1 MKQYLKISEFAKLA
15 GIPRKTLIF
24 YDEIGLLKPERV
36 LENKYRMYGV
46 KQLETASVIYSL
58 REIGMSLTEIRE
70 YLVGRTPE
78 TFLTLLRE
86 QREKIAVKI
95 ERLCRIEAMLKERE
109 EMTKRAAVAMS
120 SEPEL
125 KECQAELLFISEKVD
140 DSSEDRMEQAAY
152 DFYDLCDRE
161 GITYGYPLGAI
172 VAKDSFLY
180 NKEFVPNHYFF
191 KFSQGE
197 ASRSNFEKPAGLYL
211 IAYERVGYEFTRTVY
226 ARMISYMK
234 EQGYC
239 VAGAS
244 YEEYLLDEIAVKDPE
259 DYLLQIS
266 IQVEK
271 KNASL

>member
-1 MKQYLKISEFAKLA
+1 MKQYLKISEFAKLS

-36 LENKYRMYGV
+36 LENKYRMYGF
-46 KQLETASVIYSL
+46 KQLETASVISSL

-78 TFLTLLRE
+78 TFLELLRE

-95 ERLCRIEAMLKERE
+95 ERLCRIEAMLTERQD
-109 EMTKRAAVAMS
+109 MTRRAAVAMPS
-120 SEPEL
+120 RLEL
-125 KECQAELLFISEKVD
+125 KECEAEQLFISKRVD
-140 DSSEDRMEQAAY
+140 KSSEDTIEQAAY

-161 GITYGYPLGAI
+161 GTTYGYPLGAI
-172 VAKDSFLY
+172 VSKESFEL
-180 NKEFVPNHYFF
+180 NEEFMPSHYFF

-197 ASRSNFEKPAGLYL
+197 ASRANFEKPAGLYL
-211 IAYERVGYEFTRTVY
+211 IGYERVGYEFTRTVY
-226 ARMISYMK
+226 TRMISYIK
-234 EQGYC
+234 EHGYC

-244 YEEYLLDEIAVKDPE
+244 YEEYLLDEIAVRAPE
-259 DYLLQIS
+259 EYLLQIS